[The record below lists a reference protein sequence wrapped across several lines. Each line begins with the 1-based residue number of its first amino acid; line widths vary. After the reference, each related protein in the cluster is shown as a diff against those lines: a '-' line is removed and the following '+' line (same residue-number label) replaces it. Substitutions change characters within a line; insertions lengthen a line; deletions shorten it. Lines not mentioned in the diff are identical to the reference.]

1 MKLTEHFTLDE
12 LTRSTTA
19 QRLGVANTPPQELLP
34 RLVRTAEMLERIRS
48 TVGVPIVV
56 TSGYRCERV
65 ERELTY
71 SAYLARCRRQGIP
84 VNDETWRDYFETK
97 DHPRGHA
104 ADILAPRFGTPTE
117 VARLLAPL
125 VSVLDIGQLILEGV
139 KGKQW
144 VHVSTHTPEKAI
156 NRVITIT
163 DAGTVPGI
171 VGLS

>member
-19 QRLGVANTPPQELLP
+19 QRLGVANTPPQEFLP

-56 TSGYRCERV
+56 TSGYRCD
-65 ERELTY
+65 
-71 SAYLARCRRQGIP
+71 A
-84 VNDETWRDYFETK
+84 VNRAVGGRTSS
-97 DHPRGHA
+97 DHTQGHA
-104 ADILAPRFGTPTE
+104 ADILAPGFGTPTE

-125 VSVLDIGQLILEGV
+125 VSVLGIGQLILEGV

-144 VHVSTHTPEKAI
+144 VHVSTHTPEKVI